1 MSDIYDKMAEK
12 AQTLTTKIVRD
23 GKKYIKNAITKGGE
37 IGKKGKIQVE
47 IEKMK
52 WDLKQKHA
60 QLGAYVSDRKIQ
72 KSMTDFS
79 HDTEFLKIVNA
90 INTLKV
96 FIEER
101 EKEKGS

>member
-12 AQTLTTKIVRD
+12 AQTLTAKIVRD
-23 GKKYIKNAITKGGE
+23 GKKYIKDAIVKGGE
-37 IGKKGKIQVE
+37 IGQKGKIQVE

-52 WDLKQKHA
+52 WDLKQKNA
-60 QLGAYVSDRKIQ
+60 QLGAYVSERKIK
-72 KSMTDFS
+72 KSVTDFS
-79 HDTEFLKIVNA
+79 HDADFLKFVND

>member
-23 GKKYIKNAITKGGE
+23 GKKYIKDAIAKGGE
-37 IGKKGKIQVE
+37 IGHKGKIQVE
-47 IEKMK
+47 IEKMR

-60 QLGAYVSDRKIQ
+60 QLGAYVSARKIQ
-72 KSMTDFS
+72 KSVTDFS
-79 HDTEFLKIVNA
+79 HDAEFLKIVND
-90 INTLKV
+90 INTLKI